1 MAFSSTSQVGAPVR
15 GTAAASSGF
24 LVARNSGGGGKKSCR
39 LPSWVSRISSSF
51 AGARLVSS
59 SNLHPL
65 LSHSPVKRGG
75 WQKKGRASS
84 HRHRSVAE
92 VAGTEGGIM
101 ERSIG
106 RTPSNGAVRSSS
118 SARIPEYDLSL
129 VSGPLA
135 DQPQELAAVGSL
147 ATRTQSQQDGGSTGK
162 AANGAV
168 RADVSSED
176 KISSARESTLTLATE
191 EEAAAG
197 EEILREVNEAD
208 VQQVLASLED
218 RFLAE
223 PGASLDTIEAN
234 ARVLF
239 AVGARRGQVL
249 RIFRAQPELAGRE
262 YGSAVR
268 DKAELLSA
276 FRIAPAAF
284 LKALSRSLDW
294 LTTPAAHA
302 ASVLTFLD
310 RDLGINNLAR
320 VVAVCPDV
328 LSQPIDGLA
337 DTVTFLRTDLSLGAE
352 VGAALE
358 RNPALLGA
366 GNGGGRADVVRKLE
380 ALRSLLRLDRSAD
393 VLPLVQ
399 RSPPLL
405 SASADVARDTYKQ
418 LSAVLGEEGAAAV
431 ALARPQILALSETS
445 VRETLTQ
452 IARRFGGAGPA
463 ASVLVSANPS
473 LLRRRWDRTAG
484 KLEYVTEVMGRDLA
498 EVAAWPAVLSCN
510 LQTRIKRRYDTLRAA
525 GLDAKEPL
533 RVLFGCS
540 DTVFER
546 RFDVTLPKPTKGKR
560 GRKPKT

>member
-1 MAFSSTSQVGAPVR
+1 MSQVGARVR
-15 GTAAASSGF
+15 GTAAVSSGF
-24 LVARNSGGGGKKSCR
+24 LVTKHSGGGGRKGFR
-39 LPSWVSRISSSF
+39 LPAWASQISSSF

-59 SNLHPL
+59 SKLHPL
-65 LSHSPVKRGG
+65 LSHSPVGRGG
-75 WQKKGRASS
+75 WHKRGRAYS

-92 VAGTEGGIM
+92 VAGTEGGVM
-101 ERSIG
+101 ERSVG
-106 RTPSNGAVRSSS
+106 RSPSNGSVRSSSSS

-129 VSGPLA
+129 VSGPLCPE
-135 DQPQELAAVGSL
+135 QPQSSAEAAPST
-147 ATRTQSQQDGGSTGK
+147 TRSQSQQDAWRIGNAS
-162 AANGAV
+162 NGAV
-168 RADVSSED
+168 RADATNED
-176 KISSARESTLTLATE
+176 KVLGAGESTGTLALDE
-191 EEAAAG
+191 EEAADG
-197 EEILREVNEAD
+197 GLWREVSEGD
-208 VQQVLASLED
+208 LQQVLASLED
-218 RFLAE
+218 RFIAE

-262 YGSAVR
+262 YGAAVR
-268 DKAELLSA
+268 DKAELLAA

-294 LTTPAAHA
+294 LATPATHA
-302 ASVLTFLD
+302 ATVLTFLD

-328 LSQPIDGLA
+328 LSQPIDRLS

-380 ALRSLLRLDRSAD
+380 ALRSLLRLDRSVD

-431 ALARPQILALSETS
+431 ALARPQILALSETA

-463 ASVLVSANPS
+463 ASVLASANPS

-484 KLEYVTEVMGRDLA
+484 KLEYVTEVMGRDIA
-498 EVAAWPAVLSCN
+498 EIAAWPAVLSCN
-510 LQTRIKRRYDTLRAA
+510 LQTRIKRRYDALQAA
-525 GLDAKEPL
+525 GLGAKEPL

-540 DTVFER
+540 DRVFER
-546 RFDVTLPKPTKGKR
+546 RFDVVLPKPTKGKR